1 VERHAVPH
9 GRQPGPRLVALNTPT
24 YVHNMR
30 LDSRSLCTLATA
42 TLLFACHSEQNLS
55 ESQRKSIEETLRN
68 RVLSAYDLSKPDVV
82 GSLMSLY
89 AKKGPVTSASA
100 GNVIRSRDSLERGIR
115 AFWVYVGQ
123 NMKDPK
129 WEWTSMYIDVLSPNC
144 AVMTATYRVPH
155 TQPNGQPHV
164 IAGAWTAVFEKMG
177 RDWYV
182 VQEHLSDAPAQ
193 Q

>member
-1 VERHAVPH
+1 MI
-9 GRQPGPRLVALNTPT
+9 RLVALATLT
-24 YVHNMR
+24 YVPTMR
-30 LDSRSLCTLATA
+30 SDIRSLCTLAIA
-42 TLLFACHSEQNLS
+42 TLLFACRSGPNVS
-55 ESQRKSIEETLRN
+55 ESQRKSIEETLRK
-68 RVLSAYDLSKPDVV
+68 RVLAAYDLSGPDVV
-82 GSLMSLY
+82 SSLMSLY
-89 AKKGPVTSASA
+89 AKKGPLTSASA

-129 WEWTSMYIDVLSPNC
+129 WEWTSMYFDVLSPTS

-177 RDWYV
+177 GDWYV
-182 VQEHLSDAPAQ
+182 IQEHLSDAPQAQ
-193 Q
+193 